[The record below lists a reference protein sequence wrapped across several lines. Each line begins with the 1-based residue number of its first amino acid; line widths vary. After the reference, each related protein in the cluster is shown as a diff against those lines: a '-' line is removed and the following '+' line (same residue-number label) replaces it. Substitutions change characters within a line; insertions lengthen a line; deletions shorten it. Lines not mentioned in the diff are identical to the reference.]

1 MKKAKSSWFA
11 GLDERKAG
19 EVKASLYAS
28 EVVMKRL
35 RQMLEK
41 RIEASYQAQRSE
53 TNYNDPNWSLK
64 QADYIGSQRAMKEVL
79 DLIDVF
85 D

>member
-11 GLDERKAG
+11 GLDKQKAG

-35 RQMLEK
+35 RHIVER

-53 TNYNDPNWSLK
+53 TNYNDPNWALK
-64 QADYIGSQRAMKEVL
+64 QADYIGHQRALKEIL

-85 D
+85 E